1 MKLIIVESPAK
12 AKKIQTFFNKNVI
25 VRSSFGH
32 INGLDTSK
40 LDEMIEK
47 DFKPIYGVEA
57 YFIPSIKE
65 WEVVRDQTKTDKKK
79 KRLKELEKEL
89 GLSLKK
95 GGLVAKKKFIAIG
108 CGKVMNN
115 RRKKTKIY

>member
-1 MKLIIVESPAK
+1 MGNNNQNNNQKKETKKEKKKEKSLFGKTKKSLES
-12 AKKIQTFFNKNVI
+12 
-25 VRSSFGH
+25 
-32 INGLDTSK
+32 
-40 LDEMIEK
+40 
-47 DFKPIYGVEA
+47 
-57 YFIPSIKE
+57 
-65 WEVVRDQTKTDKKK
+65 KTDKKK